1 MTIEIHKN
9 IESKLDFFLNNK
21 NIPNIL
27 FYGPNGSGKRTL
39 LNNFI
44 NKIYNNN
51 KELIKSYVMV
61 VECAQG
67 KGIKFVRDDIKFF
80 AKTYINSN
88 IFKSIILLNADKL
101 TIDAQS
107 ALRRSIEVFNH
118 TTRFF
123 IIVEDRYKLLKPIL
137 SRFCDMYVP
146 LPFINKKQENLHKY
160 NLNKNSYSNSNS
172 YNKLNTNKKT
182 KLKTIINK
190 TSITN
195 NKKLL
200 ELSKVLYEKGYS
212 GLDIIDYLEKL
223 KMCNKKKYML
233 LILINNIK
241 SEIRNENLLIFIILN
256 IIFRSNINLENIAF
270 M

>member
-51 KELIKSYVMV
+51 NELIKSYVMV

-123 IIVEDRYKLLKPIL
+123 IIVEEFLLLKNLAFIFFL
-137 SRFCDMYVP
+137 SNF
-146 LPFINKKQENLHKY
+146 FINLKLSFSLPVKVR
-160 NLNKNSYSNSNS
+160 NS
-172 YNKLNTNKKT
+172 
-182 KLKTIINK
+182 
-190 TSITN
+190 
-195 NKKLL
+195 
-200 ELSKVLYEKGYS
+200 
-212 GLDIIDYLEKL
+212 
-223 KMCNKKKYML
+223 
-233 LILINNIK
+233 
-241 SEIRNENLLIFIILN
+241 IILQKLARW
-256 IIFRSNINLENIAF
+256 FAIAAAPPR
-270 M
+270 

>member
-1 MTIEIHKN
+1 MSIEIHKN
-9 IESKLDFFLNNK
+9 IKLKLDFFLKNN

-27 FYGPNGSGKRTL
+27 FHGPYGSGKRTL
-39 LNNFI
+39 LKSFI
-44 NKIYNNN
+44 NKIYNNDKN
-51 KELIKSYVMV
+51 LIKSYVMF

-80 AKTYINSN
+80 AKTYTNSN

-107 ALRRSIEVFNH
+107 ALRRCIELFNH

-137 SRFCDMYVP
+137 SRFCEMYIP
-146 LPFINKKQENLHKY
+146 LPFINNKQENLHSY
-160 NLNKNSYSNSNS
+160 NLNLISSS
-172 YNKLNTNKKT
+172 YNKVNNNRIN
-182 KLKTIINK
+182 KLKNIINK
-190 TSITN
+190 SDLSD

-200 ELSKVLYEKGYS
+200 HLCKQLYEKGYS
-212 GLDIIDYLEKL
+212 GLDLINYLEKI
-223 KMCNKKKYML
+223 KMCNKKKYMF
-233 LILINNIK
+233 LILINKIK
-241 SEIRNENLLIFIILN
+241 NEIRNEKILMLIILN

>member
-1 MTIEIHKN
+1 MTIELHKN
-9 IESKLDFFLNNK
+9 IELKLEFFLKNN
-21 NIPNIL
+21 NVPNIL
-27 FYGPNGSGKRTL
+27 FHGPNGGGKRTL

-44 NKIYNNN
+44 NKIYSNN
-51 KELIKSYVMV
+51 KEFIKSYVMF

-80 AKTYINSN
+80 AKTYMRANM
-88 IFKSIILLNADKL
+88 FKSIILLNADKL

-107 ALRRSIEVFNH
+107 ALRRCIEVFNH

-137 SRFCDMYVP
+137 SRFCEMYIP
-146 LPFINKKQENLHKY
+146 LPFIKNKQVSLHNY
-160 NLNKNSYSNSNS
+160 NLGEPS
-172 YNKLNTNKKT
+172 YNKINYTKND
-182 KLKTIINK
+182 KLKKLIDKSSLTDNKNITILA
-190 TSITN
+190 N
-195 NKKLL
+195 N
-200 ELSKVLYEKGYS
+200 LYEKGYS
-212 GLDIIDYLEKL
+212 GLDIITYLEKT

-233 LILINNIK
+233 LILIDKIK
-241 SEIRNENLLIFIILN
+241 REIRNEKLLILIILN

>member
-1 MTIEIHKN
+1 MTIELHKN
-9 IESKLDFFLNNK
+9 IELKLDFFLKNN

-27 FYGPNGSGKRTL
+27 FHGPNGSGKRTL

-51 KELIKSYVMV
+51 KEFIKSYVMF
-61 VECAQG
+61 VECAHG

-80 AKTYINSN
+80 AKTYMRSDM
-88 IFKSIILLNADKL
+88 FKSIILLNADKL

-107 ALRRSIEVFNH
+107 ALRRCIEVFNH

-137 SRFCDMYVP
+137 SRFCEMYIP
-146 LPFINKKQENLHKY
+146 LPFINNKQISLHNY
-160 NLNKNSYSNSNS
+160 NLGESSNNKISYTKND
-172 YNKLNTNKKT
+172 KLKKLIDKSPLVDNKKI
-182 KLKTIINK
+182 TILA
-190 TSITN
+190 N
-195 NKKLL
+195 N
-200 ELSKVLYEKGYS
+200 LYEKGYS
-212 GLDIIDYLEKL
+212 GLDIINYLEKA

-233 LILINNIK
+233 LILIDKIK
-241 SEIRNENLLIFIILN
+241 REIRNEKLLIFIILI